1 MVLRLDLM
9 IRWIVALTPI
19 VGAISFPLLIPIVI
33 QRFGLG
39 AGVLTALLLST
50 IWFVAMLRTAEMPH

>member
-1 MVLRLDLM
+1 M

-19 VGAISFPLLIPIVI
+19 VGAISFPLLIPTII
-33 QRFGLG
+33 QRLGLG
-39 AGVLTALLLST
+39 AGVLSALLLST